1 MSALQQNQVLSIQST
16 VVSGYVGNKCAS
28 FALQIHGFDV
38 CPVNSVQ
45 LSNHTGYKCFK
56 GQVLNAEDI
65 ECLYDGLKQNNI
77 HGQFSHLIT
86 GYIGSKSFLLKVGE
100 IIQDIRDSNPG
111 IMYVCDPVMGDNGKM
126 YVPEELM
133 PVYRDVIVPK
143 ADIVTPNQF
152 EAELLTGIKITSEA
166 EALKA
171 MQCLHDKGPKT
182 VVLSSTNLGLKDS
195 KDSKGSEDVLVA
207 LASSVKNG
215 DKECYRIEMPY
226 KEAIFVGTG
235 DLFASCLMAW
245 MHKDNDLKTAFEK
258 TVSTVQTVITRT
270 LNAAQEV
277 AGPGNKPTPAQMEL
291 RLIQS
296 KSDIENPKINFTA
309 KKL

>member
-1 MSALQQNQVLSIQST
+1 MSTLQQNQVLSIQST

-28 FALQIHGFDV
+28 FALQILGFDV

-45 LSNHTGYKCFK
+45 LSNHTGYSCFK

-111 IMYVCDPVMGDNGKM
+111 ITYVCDPVMGDNGKM

-166 EALKA
+166 EALQA

-182 VVLSSTNLGLKDS
+182 VVLSSTDL
-195 KDSKGSEDVLVA
+195 GSEGILVA
-207 LASSVKNG
+207 LASTIKNG
-215 DKECYRIEMPY
+215 EKECYRIEMPY
-226 KEAIFVGTG
+226 VQAIFVGTG

-245 MHKDNDLKTAFEK
+245 MHKDNDLKIALEK
-258 TVSTVQTVITRT
+258 TVSTTQIVINRT
-270 LNAAQEV
+270 LQAAKEA
-277 AGPGNKPTPAQMEL
+277 AGKGNKPTPAQMEL

-296 KSDIENPKINFTA
+296 KADIENPKVTFTA

>member
-1 MSALQQNQVLSIQST
+1 MTALQQNQVLSIQST

-56 GQVLNAEDI
+56 GQVLNAADI

-77 HGQFSHLIT
+77 HGQFSHLLT
-86 GYIGSKSFLLKVGE
+86 GYIGSESFLLKVGE

-111 IMYVCDPVMGDNGKM
+111 ITYVCDPVMGDNGKL

-152 EAELLTGIKITSEA
+152 EAELLTGIKITTISEA
-166 EALKA
+166 LQA
-171 MQCLHDKGPKT
+171 MQCLHDMGPKT
-182 VVLSSTNLGLKDS
+182 VVLSSTSLGS
-195 KDSKGSEDVLVA
+195 NGILVA

-215 DKECYRIEMPY
+215 NKECYKIEMPH
-226 KEAIFVGTG
+226 KDAIFVGTG
-235 DLFASCLMAW
+235 DLFASCLMVW
-245 MHKDNDLKTAFEK
+245 MHKDNDLKTALEK

-270 LNAAQEV
+270 LDAAQEV
-277 AGPGNKPTPAQMEL
+277 AGKGNTPTPAQMEL

-309 KKL
+309 EKI